1 MKRVAKKWV
10 RRKRFWALVLL
21 VGFLVFAYDF
31 LQLRYSDQSY
41 EAFFE
46 EAGLAELSSIDYHI
60 QGARRLRY
68 VEVGHDTLPL
78 LVLIHGAPS
87 SSAYWRS
94 YLKDSTLLANAK
106 LMAVDRPGYG
116 YSGFGK
122 HETSIAKQA
131 ELIAAVL
138 KEKRTQHQE
147 IVLHGSSYGGTV
159 AARLAMD
166 YPELVDGILFQ
177 SSSLAPGEETTYWI
191 TYPTSHWALSW
202 MIPAT
207 FRVANAEKLSHEE
220 ELLKMEPLWHR
231 IRSAVTILHGTDDG
245 LIFPS
250 NATYA
255 QEHLT
260 KASFVDLIMVPGQG
274 HDLTWSR
281 PQLLKESMV
290 NMLNRVREAHHGISG
305 NNLTPAIA
313 TRP

>member
-1 MKRVAKKWV
+1 MV
-10 RRKRFWALVLL
+10 F
-21 VGFLVFAYDF
+21 VGFLIFAYDF

-41 EAFFE
+41 VDFFE
-46 EAGLAELSSIDYHI
+46 EAGLAELSSIEYHS
-60 QGARRLRY
+60 QGARRIRY

-78 LVLIHGAPS
+78 LVFIHGAPS
-87 SSAYWRS
+87 SSAYWRN
-94 YLKDSTLLANAK
+94 YLTDSTLLAKAK

-122 HETSIAKQA
+122 QETSVARQA
-131 ELIAAVL
+131 ALIAAVL
-138 KEKRTQHQE
+138 EQKRDQHQE

-202 MIPAT
+202 MIPPT

-220 ELLKMEPLWHR
+220 ELREMEPLWDR
-231 IRSAVTILHGTDDG
+231 IRSAVTILHGTEDG

-255 QEHLT
+255 KDHLT
-260 KASFVDLIMVPGQG
+260 HASFVDLIMVPGQG
-274 HDLTWSR
+274 HNLTWTR
-281 PQLLKESMV
+281 PELLKQSIVE
-290 NMLNRVREAHHGISG
+290 MLDRVRRPLRNLSG
-305 NNLTPAIA
+305 DKLSPNLVTTP
-313 TRP
+313 